1 MLIFYQLTNH
11 IRRKNYVLI
20 GIHFCFPNSII
31 CITAS

>member
-11 IRRKNYVLI
+11 IRRKNFVLT